1 MTGDFLAAFTRATP
15 GDQILIETFTRSWK
29 ENDPSKE
36 IRKRTI
42 FPMAIVTWTNVKMT
56 DAPPGLDIFNK
67 AYVQNCRLIV
77 PSLLADLV
85 LLLSQGKT
93 KPTPGSRP
101 KTWV

>member
-56 DAPPGLDIFNK
+56 DAP
-67 AYVQNCRLIV
+67 
-77 PSLLADLV
+77 LV
-85 LLLSQGKT
+85 LIFLIKRMCKIVDL
-93 KPTPGSRP
+93 
-101 KTWV
+101 